1 MFFQDEP
8 VSSLPFVGPAY
19 AKRLEKL
26 EIKTVGDL
34 FHHIPRRFL
43 DFSKTSEIK
52 KLQIGEIAT
61 VKGVVTSFI
70 NQYTKSG
77 RMIQIVNIE
86 DSTGTLSAIWFN
98 QPFLRSSFKKGS
110 TVAFG
115 GTLGWFGRN
124 KAFMAPE
131 YEVIR
136 ENTRQIHTGGLIPI
150 YPETAGISSKWLRR
164 RVSDALERYTQSL
177 SEFLSK
183 DVISKNNL
191 LDYTK
196 AINNVHT
203 PKSIKEYEKGKER
216 LSFNEFFFLIIQN
229 IKRKRR
235 WQKNRASNELTLNQ
249 KEVDQFVKTL
259 PFKLTDSQKNAT
271 EEILSDLEG
280 KIPMN
285 RILEGDVGSG
295 KTVVAAIG
303 VFATFLNG
311 YQTVIMA
318 PTQILATQHY
328 RTLIKLF
335 EKYKITIN
343 LITSDTRLQSPQA
356 TASGGQVFIGTHA
369 LLSKNLNLDNVA
381 FIVIDEQHRFGV
393 TQREAL
399 VKKTKKGNIAP
410 HVLTMTATPIP
421 RTVALTFFGDLDIS
435 ILNELPSGRKKIT
448 TWIVPQE
455 KRNAGYQWLHKKIKE
470 EETQV
475 FVVCPLIDESEKE
488 TMIEV
493 KAVTKEAENLKK
505 LFPDLKIGLIHGKLS
520 AKEKDRI
527 IDEFKEKKTDILVA
541 TPVIEVGIDI
551 PNATIMVIEAA
562 DRFGLAQLHQLRGRV
577 GRGEKKSYCILLTE
591 SKSEISNKRL
601 SYMEKSYSGFEL
613 AEADFKL
620 RGPGEIFGTSQSG
633 FPTLKIATW
642 DQMDLLKSAKEAAEK
657 YYPQILKKP
666 EFDLKH

>member
-1 MFFQDEP
+1 MSFQDEP

-26 EIKTVGDL
+26 EIKTVDDL
-34 FHHIPRRFL
+34 LHHIPRRFL
-43 DFSKTSEIK
+43 DFSRTSDIK
-52 KLQIGEIAT
+52 SLQIGDIAT
-61 VKGVVTSFI
+61 VKGVVTSFV

-77 RMIQIVNIE
+77 RMIQIVNIK
-86 DSTGTLSAIWFN
+86 DNSGSLSAIWFN

-124 KAFMAPE
+124 KTFMAPE
-131 YEVIR
+131 YEVLR
-136 ENTRQIHTGGLIPI
+136 ENTKQVHTGGLIPV

-164 RVSDALERYTQSL
+164 RVSDALGRFSDKF

-183 DVISKNNL
+183 EVISKNKL
-191 LDYTK
+191 WGYETAVTK
-196 AINNVHT
+196 VHT
-203 PKSIKEYEKGKER
+203 PKSLDEYEKGKER
-216 LSFNEFFFLIIQN
+216 LSFNEFFFLILQN

-235 WQKNRASNELTLNQ
+235 WQKNKVSNKLKLNKSEIDQFIKSLPFVLTESQ
-249 KEVDQFVKTL
+249 KESVKEI
-259 PFKLTDSQKNAT
+259 LTDLAG
-271 EEILSDLEG
+271 E
-280 KIPMN
+280 IPMN

-303 VFATFLNG
+303 AFVAFLNG
-311 YQTVIMA
+311 FQTVIMA
-318 PTQILATQHY
+318 PTQILATQHAK
-328 RTLIKLF
+328 TLEQIFKN
-335 EKYKITIN
+335 YKVRIS
-343 LITSDTRLQSPQA
+343 LITAAHKKSDLGKA
-356 TASGGQVFIGTHA
+356 DIFIGTHA
-369 LLSKNLNLDNVA
+369 LLSKGLNLDNVA

-399 VKKTKKGNIAP
+399 VKKTKKGNVAP

-435 ILNELPSGRKKIT
+435 ILKEMPMGRKKIT
-448 TWIVPQE
+448 TWIVRPE
-455 KRNAGYQWLHKKIKE
+455 KRNAGYKWVHTKIKE
-470 EETQV
+470 EKTQA
-475 FVVCPLIDESEKE
+475 FVVCPLINESEKE
-488 TMIEV
+488 TMLEV
-493 KAVTKEAENLKK
+493 KAATKEFENLEK

-520 AKEKDRI
+520 AHEKDKV
-527 IDEFKEKKTDILVA
+527 IDEFKNKKLDVLVA

-577 GRGEKKSYCILLTE
+577 GRSELKSYCLLLTE
-591 SKSEISNKRL
+591 SKSEVSNKRL

-642 DQMDLLKSAKEAAEK
+642 DQMGLLKSAKEAAEHASLSNLVDFGK
-657 YYPQILKKP
+657 LV
-666 EFDLKH
+666 